1 MSTRICMV
9 VYRKCMI
16 IYWWFTTRI
25 VSDRKY
31 LLIIEITINSDT
43 KASLFS
49 NASRYIYYMKVYCL
63 KFTLIPLIYLY
74 FFSIVFITLQMF
86 YRFFNIVNFSS
97 TYEHLLLFITIL
109 FLLRINTNHNNIAHV
124 IYLLQYLIEVY
135 IRFYYTISFI
145 LANINCTIN
154 NLRSHYDRS
163 VGQWRPIITRIQSDN
178 RSIFI

>member
-1 MSTRICMV
+1 
-9 VYRKCMI
+9 
-16 IYWWFTTRI
+16 
-25 VSDRKY
+25 
-31 LLIIEITINSDT
+31 
-43 KASLFS
+43 
-49 NASRYIYYMKVYCL
+49 
-63 KFTLIPLIYLY
+63 
-74 FFSIVFITLQMF
+74 MF

-97 TYEHLLLFITIL
+97 TYEHLLLIITII

-163 VGQWRPIITRIQSDN
+163 VGQ
-178 RSIFI
+178 